1 VEDSRRNNIGL
12 WQERN
17 GFVIWPDFLRVRIDG
32 TGFRSARI
40 LTWQHVMHD
49 WSVFVLYCT
58 HIRSLLQSYYKM
70 SGVHL
75 KAVNVDHLTV
85 IGKT

>member
-17 GFVIWPDFLRVRIDG
+17 NFMIWPDCLHVMIYG
-32 TGFRSARI
+32 TVFRSARI

-49 WSVFVLYCT
+49 WSVFILYT
-58 HIRSLLQSYYKM
+58 YTQPSRKLLQNEWCSLEGSEY
-70 SGVHL
+70 GPPDF
-75 KAVNVDHLTV
+75 N
-85 IGKT
+85 